1 MLKFIH
7 RHCDESFK
15 NAGCSRKMQTQSRRK
30 KKVERKQQEE
40 PEPEKNKSTTDNN
53 SAQSTADGLPQSKP
67 ILIDYNTPKPKCRKI
82 EG

>member
-1 MLKFIH
+1 MKASKTQAVHVKCKH
-7 RHCDESFK
+7 RVVE
-15 NAGCSRKMQTQSRRK
+15 K

-40 PEPEKNKSTTDNN
+40 PEPEKNKTTTDNN
-53 SAQSTADGLPQSKP
+53 SAQSTPDGLPQSKP